1 MTTSINERNIIINA
15 INVNFYILNRKIIIL
30 KIHEDFA
37 SNIEDN
43 EIIISNDIE
52 VINELLNSINFA
64 INILNNSKE
73 KQ

>member
-15 INVNFYILNRKIIIL
+15 INVNFDILNRKIKIL